1 MGETSAVSA
10 RVGQGV
16 LGMAALA
23 GLYLS
28 SLYSYLLFHC
38 LAEMFSIVVA
48 CGIFVLGWNSRR
60 YMRSDYLVFLSIAYL
75 FIAFLDLLHTLSYKG
90 MSIFTDY
97 DFYANQLWIA
107 TRGMES
113 LSLLLAFTFVG
124 ERRRLSPSG
133 VFAGFAAV
141 TAVIVASIFWWKI
154 FPVCFVEGVGQTAF
168 KKYSEYVIC
177 AILFLSLLIL
187 MRMRSRFEPSVHR
200 ALVLSLVFTIGA
212 ELSFT
217 FYISNY
223 GFSNLMGHYL
233 KILSFFFIYKA
244 IIETG
249 IRKPYDLIFR
259 RLAASEARLKRSQ
272 LSARLGDFDY
282 LPASGRMIW
291 SDQAYRLFGYLPGEA
306 KPSFELFLGHV
317 HPIHRD
323 SVEAIVATPP
333 EMGMQDMLIRF
344 TQVDGGER
352 WGRLS
357 FVVEPGENG
366 EGSHLFA
373 ALQDVTELTQ
383 SRHTMEWQLDV
394 NGAVAG
400 CMESLL
406 SSRYTVD
413 DLSDIILH
421 EVLRL
426 SGSRHGFVASV
437 DRQSRAVTIHR
448 QTDSLEPEGTWD
460 RRAALIAQGTHA
472 AHPYYANTPG
482 ELAGFAEV
490 GTDVSR
496 FLVAP
501 GSVGGTLRGLVAVA
515 DRDEPYTD
523 HILHAVSRFAN
534 IFVLALDRQE
544 GEQALARRDAMLQGF
559 LNGIN
564 ETALLLAPDGT
575 VLFSNRAAARRLG
588 TTEEAL
594 TGANLW
600 PLLPPEVART
610 REAKV
615 LKACSTGVEERFED
629 SRNGRTFENIFCP
642 LMENGTA
649 IAVAALGFD
658 ITRRKQA
665 ELELIKLKRS
675 VEHSPISIVITD
687 TDGVIE
693 YVNPAFSRITG
704 YAREEV
710 AGRSQDFLHSE
721 VHDGEFFR
729 NAWETVAAGKT
740 WASEVCSRKKSG
752 ELFWEQVTVSPVR
765 NSEGRIVNY
774 LAVKEDISDRKDLDR
789 LKEDVERTMRHD
801 LKTPLSGIIGMPR
814 VLEMDDNLTEEQRDV
829 LKIIEESGERMLRM
843 IDLSLDMFKMELGTY
858 EHVPEPVDVL
868 TVLRRLEKQM
878 RMLIVDKSLTVRA
891 TLDGVEAG
899 PDASFVIQS
908 EDRLLHPLLSNLL
921 ANAAEASPEG
931 GTIELMLVSA
941 APPRLSMRNA
951 GVVPSVLREHFF
963 EKYKT
968 YGKSSGTGLGTYSAK
983 LLADAMGYG
992 IAMQTSDA
1000 DNATTITITFPED
1013 QGRTG

>member
-1 MGETSAVSA
+1 MS
-10 RVGQGV
+10 QGV
-16 LGMAALA
+16 LGMVALA

-38 LAEMFSIVVA
+38 LAEMFSIIVA

-90 MSIFTDY
+90 MAIFTDY

-113 LSLLLAFTFVG
+113 LSLLAAFVFVG
-124 ERRRLSPSG
+124 ERRRLSPYG

-233 KILSFFFIYKA
+233 KIFSFFFIYKA

-272 LSARLGDFDY
+272 LTARLGDFDY
-282 LPASGRMIW
+282 VPRSGRMIW

-317 HPIHRD
+317 HPIHRA
-323 SVEAIVATPP
+323 SVEAIVTTPP

-344 TQVDGGER
+344 TQVDGSER
-352 WGRLS
+352 WGKLS
-357 FVVEPGENG
+357 YVVEPGENG

-437 DRQSRAVTIHR
+437 DRESRAVTIHR
-448 QTDSLEPEGTWD
+448 QTDALESEGTWD
-460 RRAALIAQGTHA
+460 GRAALIAQGTPVA
-472 AHPYYANTPG
+472 QPFYANTPD
-482 ELAGFAEV
+482 ELAELFEV
-490 GTDVSR
+490 AGGGTDVSR

-501 GSVGGTLRGLVAVA
+501 GSVGGSVRGLVAVA

-575 VLFSNRAAARRLG
+575 VLFCNRAAARRLN
-588 TTEEAL
+588 TTGEAL
-594 TGANLW
+594 TGASLW

-610 REAKV
+610 RKARV

-629 SRNGRTFENIFCP
+629 SRDGRTFENIFCP

-658 ITRRKQA
+658 ITRRKEA

-693 YVNPAFSRITG
+693 YVNPAFSRISG
-704 YAREEV
+704 YAREDV
-710 AGRSQDFLHSE
+710 VGRSQDFLHSE
-721 VHDGEFFR
+721 VHDGDFFR
-729 NAWETVAAGKT
+729 NAWETVAAGRT

-752 ELFWEQVTVSPVR
+752 ELFWEQVTVSPVK
-765 NSEGRIVNY
+765 NNAGEIVNY
-774 LAVKEDISDRKDLDR
+774 LAIKEDISDRKDLDR

-843 IDLSLDMFKMELGTY
+843 IDLSLDMFKMEVGTY

-868 TVLRRLEKQM
+868 TVLRRLEKQT
-878 RMLIVDKSLTVRA
+878 RVLLDDKSLTMRA

-899 PDASFVIQS
+899 PGTTFMVQS

-921 ANAAEASPEG
+921 ANAVEASPEG
-931 GTIELMLVSA
+931 GTIELMLVSVE
-941 APPRLSMRNA
+941 PQRLSMRNT

-983 LLADAMGYG
+983 LLADAMGYD
-992 IAMQTSDA
+992 ITMQTSDKA
-1000 DNATTITITFPED
+1000 NATTITITFPGD
-1013 QGRTG
+1013 QDRTD